1 MKSQTHRDAHM
12 NLEDMPRRTC
22 AVIERIEA
30 EDDDMLRLMSMG
42 ICRGRTVE
50 IVQQGDPLILRVY
63 GSRIGVSARLAQRV
77 YASPCKKLHCPVDA

>member
-1 MKSQTHRDAHM
+1 M
-12 NLEDMPRRTC
+12 NLEEMPQRTC

-50 IVQQGDPLILRVY
+50 IAQRGDPLILRVY
-63 GSRIGVSARLAQRV
+63 GSRIGVSARLARRV
-77 YASPCKKLHCPVDA
+77 YATPCRQLHCPVGA